1 MAVPLC
7 YARVKFSYNPQA
19 EDELALEVDA
29 IITVLEQY
37 DDGWWKGQLNGS
49 IGVFPENHVELIE
62 ENSQTKTEPLVVG
75 PTACDKALGFVT
87 QTYVGAK
94 LHKRSVSGSGQVSL
108 RSPRRGTN

>member
-75 PTACDKALGFVT
+75 PTEPSCT
-87 QTYVGAK
+87 
-94 LHKRSVSGSGQVSL
+94 SVLFQAVVKYPYEAQGEVFL
-108 RSPRRGTN
+108 TCT